1 MQIHL
6 SPRNLRL
13 TAAIHQHAASK
24 IEHLEDIADDIIA
37 AHVVLVDDAS
47 VNPKKQFT
55 VKAHLALPGPDV
67 HAEHCGDDLYV
78 VMDEVA
84 DRLARQLRKRR
95 TAFVDK
101 RREKSRRAKQ
111 QGKRPGA

>member
-13 TAAIHQHAASK
+13 TAAIHQHAATK
-24 IEHLEDIADDIIA
+24 ILHLEDIADDIIA
-37 AHVVLVDDAS
+37 AHVVIMNEDGVS
-47 VNPKKQFT
+47 RKQFT
-55 VKAHLALPGPDV
+55 VKAHLAVPGPDI
-67 HAEHCGDDLYV
+67 HAEKSGDDLYLV
-78 VMDEVA
+78 LDEVA

-101 RREKSRRAKQ
+101 RREKSRRAKELR
-111 QGKRPGA
+111 KRPGA